1 MAPWSPKR
9 LRATE
14 NRKTET
20 IMTKQDLTFRIP
32 DIHCVGCTRRITNVL
47 ERLDGVRSANVTMDD
62 KSAQVDYDAE
72 ATDFEEM
79 KQAVEK
85 AGYTVERT

>member
-9 LRATE
+9 LRAME

-32 DIHCVGCTRRITNVL
+32 DIQCVGCTRRITNVL
-47 ERLDGVRSANVTMDD
+47 ERLDGVRSANVTLDD
-62 KSAQVDYDAE
+62 KSAQVDYDEE

>member
-1 MAPWSPKR
+1 M
-9 LRATE
+9 
-14 NRKTET
+14 N
-20 IMTKQDLTFRIP
+20 KQDLTFRIP
-32 DIHCVGCTRRITNVL
+32 DIQCVGCTRRITNVL
-47 ERLDGVRSANVTMDD
+47 ERLDGVRSANVTLDD
-62 KSAQVDYDAE
+62 TSAQVDYDEE

>member
-1 MAPWSPKR
+1 
-9 LRATE
+9 
-14 NRKTET
+14 
-20 IMTKQDLTFRIP
+20 MTKQDLTFRIP
-32 DIHCVGCTRRITNVL
+32 DIQCVGCTRRITNVL
-47 ERLDGVRSANVTMDD
+47 ERLDGVRSANVTVDD

-72 ATDFEEM
+72 AADFEEM

>member
-1 MAPWSPKR
+1 M
-9 LRATE
+9 
-14 NRKTET
+14 
-20 IMTKQDLTFRIP
+20 IKQSLTFRIP
-32 DIHCVGCTRRITNVL
+32 DIHCIGCARRITRVL
-47 ERLDGVRSANVTMDD
+47 ERLDGVRAANVTLDG

-85 AGYTVERT
+85 AGYTVEGT